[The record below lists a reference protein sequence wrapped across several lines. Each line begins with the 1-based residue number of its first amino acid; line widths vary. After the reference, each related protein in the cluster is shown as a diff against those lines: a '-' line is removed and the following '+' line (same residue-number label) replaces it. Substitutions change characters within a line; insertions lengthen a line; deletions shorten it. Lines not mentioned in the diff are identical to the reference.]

1 MEIPPEGRAGV
12 LSRKNL
18 NYIEAHMPTLSP
30 THLLALLEG
39 QGLGVEYQ
47 PIVDVASGSTIGHEA
62 LARFRCADGR
72 CLPPERVFCTL
83 HDSPLSLFQLE
94 LKIKQLQIRHAPP
107 SGLLFLNIDQDAFAT
122 FLGEERHPLVELL
135 AGHPRAV
142 VELIENSSTS
152 DAQVSIAMLGHFGSA
167 GIPMALDDIGAHD
180 SLVSLDV
187 LARVDYLKLARDWL
201 DRLAGP
207 HGQPLLNGLLDFARQ
222 SGKTVI
228 LEGVETAE
236 HLQLARRLGIGL
248 VQGYLFRPRFVQF
261 WAPAQR
267 AGALA

>member
-1 MEIPPEGRAGV
+1 
-12 LSRKNL
+12 
-18 NYIEAHMPTLSP
+18 MPTLSP
-30 THLLALLEG
+30 ALLLALLEG

-47 PIVDVASGSTIGHEA
+47 PIVEVASGNIIGHEA
-62 LARFRCADGR
+62 LARFRGADGR
-72 CLPPERVFCTL
+72 NLPPERVFCAL

-94 LKIKQLQIRHAPP
+94 LKIKKLQILQAPE

-122 FLGEERHPLVELL
+122 FLDEACHPLVELL

-142 VELIENSSTS
+142 VEIIENSSIS
-152 DAQVSIAMLGHFGSA
+152 DAQVSIAMLGRFGSA
-167 GIPMALDDIGAHD
+167 GIPMALDDIGARD

-201 DRLAGP
+201 NRLSGP
-207 HGQPLLNGLLDFARQ
+207 HDRPLLHSLLDFARQ
-222 SGKTVI
+222 SGKAVV

-248 VQGYLFRPRFVQF
+248 VQGYLFRPRFVQV
-261 WAPAQR
+261 WAPPAHRQEQ